1 MKFASFLVHITA
13 GAAFLAYIAALGQRL
28 MNNGARMNAGRTWW
42 TVGCLAL
49 LVHVA
54 CAFHFVH
61 HWSHR
66 AAYETTA
73 QQTAAVTGLDSGGGL
88 WVNYAVLAVWFL
100 DVCWWWLAPARHASR
115 SRGAEWLLQGFL
127 AFVWFNATV
136 IFGHGVVRW
145 LGVAACTWLIL
156 LAWRNWQ
163 RKQPLSPQS

>member
-1 MKFASFLVHITA
+1 MKFSSLLVHTTA
-13 GAAFLAYIAALGQRL
+13 GVAFLAYIAALGQRL
-28 MNNGARMNAGRTWW
+28 MRNGARVNAGRAWW
-42 TVGCLAL
+42 TAGCLAL

-66 AAYETTA
+66 AAYEATA
-73 QQTAAVTGLDSGGGL
+73 QQTAAVTGLVSGAGV

-100 DVCWWWLAPARHASR
+100 DVCWWWLVPARHASR
-115 SRGAEWLLQGFL
+115 SRSAEWLLQGFL

-145 LGVAACTWLIL
+145 LGLAASLWLSL
-156 LAWRNWQ
+156 LEWRRPHRGLQ
-163 RKQPLSPQS
+163 G